1 MSSVP
6 GLGTSPGEENGNLLQ
21 DSCLEKSTHRE
32 AWQARVH
39 GVTKSQT
46 TLSVHMAIFINKVL
60 VDTFT
65 FISVLFNARFYIIA
79 ELNL

>member
-1 MSSVP
+1 MLSI
-6 GLGTSPGEENGNLLQ
+6 GADNGNPLPY
-21 DSCLEKSTHRE
+21 SCLEKSTHRE
-32 AWQARVH
+32 AWQARVP